1 MTFKPYEN
9 MTIETLEREYSPSS
23 CVDDIM
29 VYIQDYSDLSEAA
42 RLKLSSQYQENVKYG
57 PAPREYMDIFR
68 PKGEGPFAVHVF
80 IHGGYW
86 QELSKAES
94 AFAAPN
100 FVDHNIIFIALDYTL
115 VPEASLFEIVSQV
128 RSAALW
134 ILNNIAEYGGDK
146 DNITLSG
153 SSVGAHLVAEILSM
167 DWASH
172 GYNHCPIKGA
182 CEVSGIYDLRPLTQT
197 YINDPLRMT
206 MSDAKG
212 LSPILHI
219 PDKSCPIVFSVGG
232 NETNEFKR
240 QTKDY
245 MTAWQ
250 KAGHKASY
258 VDMPAFNHFD
268 IILELG
274 NKNSPLFKAI
284 LSQIL

>member
-9 MTIETLEREYSPSS
+9 MTKETLEREYSPSS

-29 VYIQDYSDLSEAA
+29 IHIQDYSDLSRAA
-42 RLKLSSQYQENVKYG
+42 HLKLSSQCQANVKYG
-57 PAPREYMDIFR
+57 PAPREYMDIFV

-100 FVDHNIIFIALDYTL
+100 FLDHNIIFIALDYTL
-115 VPEASLFEIVSQV
+115 APQESLFEIVAQV

-134 ILNNIAEYGGDK
+134 ILNNIAEYSGNK

-153 SSVGAHLVAEILSM
+153 SSAGAHLVAEILSM

-172 GYNHCPIKGA
+172 GYEYCPIKGA
-182 CEVSGIYDLRPLTQT
+182 CAVSGIYDLRPLTHT
-197 YINDPLRMT
+197 SINEPLRMT
-206 MSDAKG
+206 LSDATA
-212 LSPILHI
+212 LSPMFHI
-219 PDKSCPIVFSVGG
+219 PEKSGPVIFSVGG

-274 NKNSPLFKAI
+274 NKTSPLFEAI
-284 LSQIL
+284 LAQIL